1 MSTKK
6 TGQFV
11 ILLIV
16 SLTVLGAQS
25 AERPA
30 DADDEE
36 WEKIFDVDEY
46 DVTWLLGDTRND
58 GRTDYALKRDD
69 RGRKR
74 FEAVDFNG
82 DGLMDDFYLYIGG
95 VLVRQELDTNFD
107 GAVDLWIFMH
117 DGVRVAAYERDTNY
131 DGTVDLVKEFGDS

>member
-6 TGQFV
+6 AGQFL

-30 DADDEE
+30 DLDDEE
-36 WEKIFDVDEY
+36 WQKIFDVDEY
-46 DVTWLLGDTRND
+46 DRTWLLGDTRND

-82 DGLMDDFYLYIGG
+82 DGLMDDFYLYSGG

-107 GAVDLWIFMH
+107 GAIDLWIHMH
-117 DGVRVAAYERDTNY
+117 DGARVAGYERDTNY

>member
-6 TGQFV
+6 AGQFL

-30 DADDEE
+30 DSEDEE

-46 DVTWLLGDTRND
+46 DRTWLLGDTRND

-82 DGLMDDFYLYIGG
+82 DGFMDDFYLYSGG

-107 GAVDLWIFMH
+107 GAIDLWIYMH
-117 DGVRVAAYERDTNY
+117 DGARVAGYERDTDY

>member
-6 TGQFV
+6 AGQIGV
-11 ILLIV
+11 LLIL

-25 AERPA
+25 AERP
-30 DADDEE
+30 DESDEDE

-46 DVTWLLGDTRND
+46 DETWLVGDTRND

-69 RGRKR
+69 QGRKW

-82 DGLMDDFYLYIGG
+82 DGLMDDFYLYSSGT
-95 VLVRQELDTNFD
+95 LVRQELDTNFD
-107 GAVDLWIFMH
+107 GAIDLWIHMH
-117 DGVRVAAYERDTNY
+117 DGVRVAGYERDTNY
-131 DGTVDLVKEFGDS
+131 DGTIDLVKEFGDS